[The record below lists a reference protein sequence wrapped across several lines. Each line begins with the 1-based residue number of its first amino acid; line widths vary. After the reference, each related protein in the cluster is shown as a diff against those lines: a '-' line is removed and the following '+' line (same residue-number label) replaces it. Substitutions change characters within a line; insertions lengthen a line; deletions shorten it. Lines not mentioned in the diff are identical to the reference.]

1 MLPDKLA
8 QATPRTSPRTAQG
21 PSVPTEFR
29 VRTKDLRPLGLRAS
43 EAGISLTD
51 ILRNLGL
58 PPQMNER
65 SGAISLADYFR
76 VLERLSI
83 VAHDEAWGLS
93 RRPLLRGATEI
104 VLSNLSG
111 CTTLLAAMRAVARAY
126 NVLHGGAYNRVEL
139 GKTSLS
145 YIIDDRDFPY
155 APGIDRPHV
164 RFTMECVLI
173 FLHGMLTMV
182 AGDALDGFLT
192 GVHTKSDRTQA
203 CTFPG
208 FWPAPIR
215 WRARC
220 YALEY
225 DPAAQRMPVDL
236 HGAIPSS
243 HEVYHKIVQI
253 IERKQH
259 SAPRS
264 PSLRER
270 LLEAFNDHVFGQA
283 AVARRLG
290 VSVATLR
297 RRLHADGHRGF
308 RELHDRARCAA
319 ARALL
324 AHHVHPMDAAE
335 ELGFS
340 DLRSFTRAFKR
351 WTGITPVAY
360 GRRLARLQA
369 RPRPNG
375 HGTAAAARTHTGAVG
390 RR

>member
-1 MLPDKLA
+1 ML
-8 QATPRTSPRTAQG
+8 RTSAHPAQR
-21 PSVPTEFR
+21 PSADAEFR
-29 VRTKDLRPLGLRAS
+29 VRAKDLRPLGLRAS
-43 EAGISLTD
+43 EAGTSLTD
-51 ILRNLGL
+51 ILRGLGL

-65 SGAISLADYFR
+65 SGAIGLADYFR
-76 VLERLSI
+76 VLERLSV

-111 CTTLLAAMRAVARAY
+111 CTTLIAAMRAVARAY

-139 GKTSLS
+139 GKARLS
-145 YIIDDRDFPY
+145 YVIDDRDFPY
-155 APGIDRPHV
+155 VLGIDRPQT

-173 FLHGMLTMV
+173 FLHGMLTRV
-182 AGDALDGFLT
+182 AGDALDGYLR
-192 GVHTKSDRTQA
+192 GVQTKSDRTGA

-208 FWPAPIR
+208 FWPARIR

-225 DPAAQRMPVDL
+225 DLAAQCMPIDL
-236 HGAIPSS
+236 RGAIPSS
-243 HEVYHKIVQI
+243 HEVYHKIVQM

-259 SAPRS
+259 SAPR
-264 PSLRER
+264 PLSLRER

-283 AVARRLG
+283 AVAQRLG

-297 RRLHADGHRGF
+297 RRLHADGRRGF

-360 GRRLARLQA
+360 VRRFTRV
-369 RPRPNG
+369 R
-375 HGTAAAARTHTGAVG
+375 
-390 RR
+390 